1 MKRIRKIFLS
11 GLFAIIPLVITFAL
25 LYWLISKADNI
36 LRIPITSL
44 LGMYIP
50 GLGMITLIIIIFL
63 IGLLT
68 SNVLGSWIMKKVDR
82 LFSSLPL
89 IKSVYSSI
97 LQIMQT
103 FTNATGK
110 SFSKVVTV
118 SFPSPET
125 KSIGFI
131 TNEEVT
137 MKGTNM
143 AAVFVPTTP
152 NPSNGFL
159 LLVPEDSYE
168 VLDIPVDQAL
178 RMIVSM
184 GTLLPDHLSVKRELT
199 ES

>member
-1 MKRIRKIFLS
+1 
-11 GLFAIIPLVITFAL
+11 
-25 LYWLISKADNI
+25 
-36 LRIPITSL
+36 
-44 LGMYIP
+44 
-50 GLGMITLIIIIFL
+50 
-63 IGLLT
+63 
-68 SNVLGSWIMKKVDR
+68 
-82 LFSSLPL
+82 
-89 IKSVYSSI
+89 
-97 LQIMQT
+97 MQT

>member
-1 MKRIRKIFLS
+1 MKRLRKIFLS

>member
-1 MKRIRKIFLS
+1 MKRLRKIFLS

-89 IKSVYSSI
+89 IKKC
-97 LQIMQT
+97 L
-103 FTNATGK
+103 
-110 SFSKVVTV
+110 
-118 SFPSPET
+118 
-125 KSIGFI
+125 
-131 TNEEVT
+131 
-137 MKGTNM
+137 
-143 AAVFVPTTP
+143 
-152 NPSNGFL
+152 
-159 LLVPEDSYE
+159 
-168 VLDIPVDQAL
+168 
-178 RMIVSM
+178 
-184 GTLLPDHLSVKRELT
+184 
-199 ES
+199 

>member
-36 LRIPITSL
+36 LRVPITSL

-137 MKGTNM
+137 MKGTLM